1 MKLDVDFKA
10 KNPNKKLNITYPKGG
25 LMDFMKPGLSG
36 TLITLAKINP
46 DGETVNFD
54 DLEIKLT

>member
-1 MKLDVDFKA
+1 MPA
-10 KNPNKKLNITYPKGG
+10 SIAGSYPKGG

-54 DLEIKLT
+54 DL